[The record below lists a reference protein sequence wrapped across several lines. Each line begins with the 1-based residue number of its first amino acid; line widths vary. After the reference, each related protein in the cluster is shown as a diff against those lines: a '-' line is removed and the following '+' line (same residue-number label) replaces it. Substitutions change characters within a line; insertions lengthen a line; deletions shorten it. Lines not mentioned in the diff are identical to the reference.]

1 MANSWWEITVR
12 CHSDLEESAF
22 WRMEQFGCKGTSVSG
37 KGRQYTVAAYILQER
52 AQLMDLSALA
62 LALRQDA
69 LVLGIAE
76 PTVTWKLIDEEDWSS
91 SWKDHWEP
99 QEIGDRFLI
108 CPAWQTPPESAGDR
122 AILRLDPG
130 VAFGTGAHA
139 TTQLCLESL
148 EIRFDGEPTDAIV
161 ADIGCGSGILAIG
174 ALMLGAQQAY
184 AVDID
189 PIAVRAARS
198 NRDLNDIPPERMIVE
213 PGSLSDL
220 TELLKGQPVDG
231 FFCNILAE
239 VIIDLIPHMAAI
251 SKKTTWGV
259 ISGVLAEQVK
269 PIHDVLEQND
279 WIVATLWK
287 RKEWCCFNIRR
298 S

>member
-1 MANSWWEITVR
+1 MVNSWWEITVH
-12 CHSDLEESAF
+12 CHSDLEESTF

-37 KGRQYTVAAYILQER
+37 QGRQYIISAYILQES

-69 LVLGIAE
+69 LVLDIAE
-76 PTVTWKLIDEEDWSS
+76 PTVDWKLIDEEDWSS

-99 QEIGDRFLI
+99 QAIGDRFLI
-108 CPAWQTPPESAGDR
+108 CPAWQTPPESEGR
-122 AILRLDPG
+122 SVLRLDPG

-139 TTQLCLESL
+139 TTQLCMESL
-148 EIRFDGEPTDAIV
+148 EIRFDGTPTDAIV

-174 ALMLGAQQAY
+174 ALMLGAKQAY

-189 PIAVRAARS
+189 PIAVRAAQS
-198 NRDLNDIPPERMIVE
+198 NRQLNDISPEQLIVE
-213 PGSLSDL
+213 PGSLREVR
-220 TELLKGQPVDG
+220 ELLNGEPVDG

-239 VIIDLIPHMAAI
+239 VIIDMIPEMASI
-251 SKKTTWGV
+251 SKKTTWGI
-259 ISGVLAEQVK
+259 ISGVLTEQVK
-269 PIHDVLEQND
+269 PIHDSLEQND
-279 WIVATLWK
+279 WIIATLWK